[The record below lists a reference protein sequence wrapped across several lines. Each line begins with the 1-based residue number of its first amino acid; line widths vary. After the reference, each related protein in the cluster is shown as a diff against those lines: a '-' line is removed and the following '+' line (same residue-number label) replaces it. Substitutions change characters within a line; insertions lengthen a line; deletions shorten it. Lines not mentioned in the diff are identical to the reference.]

1 MRTLPR
7 SAAEFAQWVVGLM
20 GVVATSSAGA
30 SIMVDAFDTGI
41 AVPQGWSPSMDL
53 DVSQSGPGILGRR
66 RASVVHTGDWM
77 WSERSSQFV
86 NGVGHVTVQWTS
98 GGVPGASWSVDTS
111 TRISFSYG
119 EFGLV
124 DLSSVD
130 ARLRVEG
137 TGWASLERNASV
149 YHGVTVRSGS
159 DVGTVQ
165 VGGISVPGGAVEF
178 SVAALAASVN
188 LSAVDSIEFWLESVE
203 SSVSEWNP
211 MPGPGWDPLSGAG
224 IEGGEY
230 VWVPSR
236 TEASFTLSGISIV
249 PAPAAAPALL
259 ALGALVRSRRR
270 A

>member
-7 SAAEFAQWVVGLM
+7 SAAEFAQWAVGLM

-41 AVPQGWSPSMDL
+41 AVPQGWSPSLGL

-137 TGWASLERNASV
+137 TGWASLHRNASV
-149 YHGVTVRSGS
+149 YRGVTVRSGS
-159 DVGTVQ
+159 DIGTVQ
-165 VGGISVPGGAVEF
+165 SSGLSAPGGSFEI
-178 SVAALAASVN
+178 ALASLAGAVD
-188 LSAVDSIEFWLESVE
+188 LSAVDSIEFWFESVE
-203 SSVSEWNP
+203 TSVSEWDP
-211 MPGPGWDPLSGAG
+211 MAGPGF
-224 IEGGEY
+224 EGGY
-230 VWVPSR
+230 AWAPSS
-236 TEASFTLSGISIV
+236 TEAGFTFSGISIV

-259 ALGALVRSRRR
+259 VLGVLARSRRR